1 MKTLTTFVLGTTLAI
16 GMVSTAQANPLTDEL
31 TTMVSTQISEL
42 KNNIKQQAR
51 LTLEQTV
58 NELLFTMS
66 NDVAK
71 QQVNTAK
78 VEAIAVSQDNTQ
90 ATKSTK

>member
-1 MKTLTTFVLGTTLAI
+1 MKTLTTLVLGTTLAF

-58 NELLFTMS
+58 NELLFTMG
-66 NDVAK
+66 DDAAK
-71 QQVNTAK
+71 QQLSKAK
-78 VEAIAVSQDNTQ
+78 VEVIAVSQDTKQ
-90 ATKSTK
+90 ATNSTK